1 MLFQIRVGALSFEWG
16 MLRTQH
22 QWTWLHG
29 SVLACKTT
37 IPESG
42 EGSSSRLKVLF
53 SCHIMGGSMAL
64 QPRQQGRKHLIN
76 VPRSE
81 RQTSRAV
88 PSHSGGTPKHRSHQ
102 GPATHEK
109 SRTEK
114 KAFEEWHGWRVW
126 KDNFPQ
132 QSRNADSMQSDLLPR
147 TWRGW
152 CRLSAVIAITHCT
165 LTLPRNVS
173 GCMCVREREAKVN
186 TRSVWVFTLRTFFK
200 GASLLLTQS
209 ISLSKRC
216 WPASG
221 GCVWWAAEPARTY
234 VLGADQQELP
244 PPDSVLRK
252 RVNQG
257 PTHACSL
264 LVTYSH
270 H

>member
-88 PSHSGGTPKHRSHQ
+88 PSHSGGTPKHRQKPS
-102 GPATHEK
+102 GT
-109 SRTEK
+109 SNSW
-114 KAFEEWHGWRVW
+114 EEQDREEGIWRVAW
-126 KDNFPQ
+126 MEGMEGQ
-132 QSRNADSMQSDLLPR
+132 LPSAKPE
-147 TWRGW
+147 
-152 CRLSAVIAITHCT
+152 CRLDAKWPPSQDVKGLMPTVCSYSNNSLHLNSAPKCLWMYVCE
-165 LTLPRNVS
+165 
-173 GCMCVREREAKVN
+173 RER
-186 TRSVWVFTLRTFFK
+186 
-200 GASLLLTQS
+200 G
-209 ISLSKRC
+209 
-216 WPASG
+216 
-221 GCVWWAAEPARTY
+221 
-234 VLGADQQELP
+234 
-244 PPDSVLRK
+244 
-252 RVNQG
+252 
-257 PTHACSL
+257 
-264 LVTYSH
+264 
-270 H
+270 